1 MTKHYGDWHVLGD
14 VVGKNLVVGSSSQD
28 PSGLRFAY
36 PINAS
41 DIGKLMKVADV
52 DGFKQAV
59 FVDINGTSP
68 ITVTNGPS
76 AIDVSLD
83 DSGVSAGTYG
93 SNVLVPVITVNSKGI
108 VTTISTVAVSG
119 GGGGSGNLTGT
130 LTANRIPV
138 ASGANTVVDS
148 SLTFSSTGGISSKK
162 GTSASNEMFGFN
174 AGNYSQ
180 TGGSNTFV
188 GNSAGLSLTTGN
200 YNVAMGWQ
208 SLYNI
213 RNGSTNTA
221 VGIQTGYSLLNGSS
235 NTLLGDEAGYYQVNG
250 AENVAVGANALRGSS
265 AGASAVGNVAA
276 GNLSM
281 REITT
286 GTYNSALGNNVLQP
300 ITSGSKN
307 IGLGYQAGFTELS
320 SNPTTNK
327 TLFVG
332 DSANN
337 NGINNIYIYSENAY
351 GPVFNGNY
359 RFGNDLSFSGLLK
372 SSDGE
377 FTYDGTTLTLS
388 GNTVS
393 PLLSVSSVSSSGLR
407 AVNYYSYSGFNGFS
421 LAYRTFYSNYI
432 GNQVPGEAETDDL
445 VFSSINNGDLPAEI
459 MRLNNQT
466 RNLVMT
472 GEILAAASTTAKSG
486 LNLAHGVAPT
496 SPVNGDVWTTSLGM
510 FVRINGVTYGPLID
524 SSSIGELTTITSDTV
539 LTAAHTT
546 IIVDASS
553 NPVLITVPLASNH
566 YSNGKGKIFNIKR
579 IDSSSNLVS
588 IVRSGSD
595 TFVTTTAGIS
605 AFTLEEGESYSIQA
619 DGANA
624 RWPVL

>member
-1 MTKHYGDWHVLGD
+1 MTKHYGDWHVLGN
-14 VVGKNLVVGSSSQD
+14 VVGNNIYIGSSSED

-36 PINAS
+36 PINDS
-41 DIGKLMKVADV
+41 EIGKLVKVGEV
-52 DGFKQAV
+52 DGFKQSV
-59 FVDINGTSP
+59 FVDIAGTSP

-76 AIDVSLD
+76 AIDISLD

-93 SNVLVPVITVNSKGI
+93 SNVLVPVITVNEKGI

-138 ASGANTVVDS
+138 ASGANSVVDS

-162 GTSASNEMFGFN
+162 GASASNEMFGFN

-188 GNSAGLSLTTGN
+188 GNSAGLGLTSGN

-213 RNGSTNTA
+213 KNGSTNTA
-221 VGIQTGYSLLNGSS
+221 VGIQTGFSLINGSS
-235 NTLLGDEAGYYQVNG
+235 NTLLGDEAGYYQISG
-250 AENVAVGANALRGSS
+250 SENVAVGANALRGTSL
-265 AGASAVGNVAA
+265 GASAVGNVAV

-286 GTYNSALGNNVLQP
+286 GTYNSALGNNALQP
-300 ITSGSKN
+300 VTSGSKN
-307 IGLGYQAGFTELS
+307 IGLGYNAGFTELS

-337 NGINNIYIYSENAY
+337 NGIDNVYIYSENAY

-359 RFGNDLSFSGLLK
+359 RFANNVSFSGII
-372 SSDGE
+372 SSTDND
-377 FTYDGTTLTLS
+377 FRYDGTTLSIS
-388 GNTVS
+388 GNTVE
-393 PLLSVSSVSSSGLR
+393 PLLSVSSTSVTGTRSIEHF
-407 AVNYYSYSGFNGFS
+407 SYSGFNGIS
-421 LAYRTFYSNYI
+421 IGRRDGYVNYV
-432 GNQVPGEAETDDL
+432 GNQVPGASDVDDL
-445 VFSSINNGDLPAEI
+445 VFSSVNNSDSPTEI
-459 MRLNNQT
+459 LRLTNST

-472 GEILAAASTTAKSG
+472 GEILAAASTTSKSG
-486 LNLAHGVAPT
+486 LNLAHGVAP
-496 SPVNGDVWTTSLGM
+496 SAPVNGDVWTTSLGM

-588 IVRSGSD
+588 IIRSGSD